1 MSRLYDK
8 GCNCV
13 KIFASMFN
21 VFAVR
26 KNINAI
32 YTYVRLAYA
41 VSGVRACYLYD
52 PRIKQGVAELA
63 DGSEIIIT
71 AFPSPYSIYA
81 IKTSKGLK
89 CSLKKDVAISNG
101 TMIEFK
107 SFEAA
112 IPVMNN
118 VVSYSE
124 AFNQNR
130 YVIKGDVTLGMHA
143 VKLLDKAQATLTTKR
158 KRRVYLQE
166 DVYSSNVEFKVK
178 MTAWLRGWR

>member
-1 MSRLYDK
+1 MI
-8 GCNCV
+8 N
-13 KIFASMFN
+13 I
-21 VFAVR
+21 FAVR

-32 YTYVRLAYA
+32 YTYAKLAYA

-52 PRIKQGVAELA
+52 PRIKQGVAELPN
-63 DGSEIIIT
+63 GSEIIIT
-71 AFPSPYSIYA
+71 SFPSQYSIHA
-81 IKTSKGLK
+81 IKTDKGLK
-89 CSLKKDVAISNG
+89 CTLKKDIAISNG

-118 VVSYSE
+118 MVSYSD

-130 YVIKGDVTLGMHA
+130 YVIKGDVSLGMKA
-143 VKLLDKAQATLTTKR
+143 LKLLDKAQATLTTKR
-158 KRRVYLQE
+158 KRRIYLKE

-178 MTAWLRGWR
+178 MTAWARGWR